1 MSLMNTYIAPS
12 LFADSYTCPH
22 CAAIAH
28 QNWYATGECLDR
40 YSDHSQNIVRAAK
53 CAHCNAYTLW
63 REDEMLHPSIGT
75 APQPNSDMPDSVRE
89 IYLEAASIMNKSPRG
104 AAGLL
109 RLAVQVLC
117 SELGESGNNI
127 NDDIASLVSKGLPDA
142 VQQSLDVVR
151 VTGNNAVH
159 PGQIDTDDIAVV
171 SNLYGLINVIIE
183 YMISLPNRVSG
194 MYSALPQSSRD
205 AIERRD
211 AT

>member
-1 MSLMNTYIAPS
+1 
-12 LFADSYTCPH
+12 
-22 CAAIAH
+22 
-28 QNWYATGECLDR
+28 
-40 YSDHSQNIVRAAK
+40 
-53 CAHCNAYTLW
+53 
-63 REDEMLHPSIGT
+63 MLYPCIGT
-75 APQPNSDMPDSVRE
+75 APQPNSDMPESVRK
-89 IYLEAASIMNKSPRG
+89 IYLEAASIMTKSPRG

-109 RLAVQVLC
+109 RLAIQVLC
-117 SELGESGNNI
+117 SELGESGSNI
-127 NDDIASLVSKGLPDA
+127 NADIASLVSKGLPDA

-205 AIERRD
+205 AIDRRD

>member
-1 MSLMNTYIAPS
+1 M
-12 LFADSYTCPH
+12 
-22 CAAIAH
+22 
-28 QNWYATGECLDR
+28 
-40 YSDHSQNIVRAAK
+40 
-53 CAHCNAYTLW
+53 
-63 REDEMLHPSIGT
+63 
-75 APQPNSDMPDSVRE
+75 
-89 IYLEAASIMNKSPRG
+89 
-104 AAGLL
+104 
-109 RLAVQVLC
+109 LC

-127 NDDIASLVSKGLPDA
+127 NADIASLVSKGLPDA

-159 PGQIDTDDIAVV
+159 PGQIDTDDIEVV